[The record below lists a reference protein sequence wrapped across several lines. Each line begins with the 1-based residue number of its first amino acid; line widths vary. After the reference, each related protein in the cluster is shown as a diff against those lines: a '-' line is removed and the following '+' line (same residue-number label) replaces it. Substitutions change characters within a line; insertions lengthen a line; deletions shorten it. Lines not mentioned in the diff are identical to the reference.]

1 MDTWVCADCG
11 ATKALEGFR
20 RQKGAPSGHRQPC
33 LPCHAVREADR
44 RDRRARGVKPGALVL
59 VMPPR
64 PVPPPEPLEPDPPR
78 PARALGHF
86 ETQAAKFIAALEPP
100 AGPADGVLVASL
112 ERYAE
117 LADRAS
123 SVGCLDPVREAH
135 TCIQGMIRVQRE
147 LAATRIVKLQRGGP
161 TADEAGDKLD
171 QFLDAL

>member
-1 MDTWVCADCG
+1 M
-11 ATKALEGFR
+11 EGFR
-20 RQKGAPSGHRQPC
+20 RAKASPSGYRQPC
-33 LPCHAVREADR
+33 LPCHSAEQRE
-44 RDRRARGVKPGALVL
+44 RAARPPGTKPKPGGLVL

-64 PVPPPEPLEPDPPR
+64 PAPPPEPLEPDPPR